1 VDGATRQ
8 RVEDDPALEAY
19 LRANF
24 PEAFVEEEGDDED
37 AEGADPE
44 EELDAPG
51 DFVRP
56 AKAIKERKA
65 EEQDA
70 FPLNI
75 RPLVTYL
82 RDPTREEGSR
92 ICRRLRGRD
101 GTIPGLVYGSDPSLG
116 VYSFQPGSKL
126 FVKTPSSALQK
137 ELDRYGHHFS
147 SRVYD
152 LAVLDPAGGGGGE
165 AAVVSRH
172 RVVPRD
178 VQRHPVHASV
188 LYCANF
194 CRYHPGRP
202 LLLPVAY
209 VNEEESPALK
219 RDGFILPLKR
229 YIECFV
235 EDGAP
240 IPERLDLECSG
251 LRFKDV
257 IRKDRVALPDGVRFS
272 DRVERRGREFLI
284 GVVFGRSRGAA
295 AGPGGDDEAAAAG
308 AAASA

>member
-1 VDGATRQ
+1 
-8 RVEDDPALEAY
+8 
-19 LRANF
+19 
-24 PEAFVEEEGDDED
+24 
-37 AEGADPE
+37 
-44 EELDAPG
+44 
-51 DFVRP
+51 
-56 AKAIKERKA
+56 
-65 EEQDA
+65 
-70 FPLNI
+70 
-75 RPLVTYL
+75 
-82 RDPTREEGSR
+82 
-92 ICRRLRGRD
+92 
-101 GTIPGLVYGSDPSLG
+101 
-116 VYSFQPGSKL
+116 
-126 FVKTPSSALQK
+126 
-137 ELDRYGHHFS
+137 
-147 SRVYD
+147 
-152 LAVLDPAGGGGGE
+152 
-165 AAVVSRH
+165 
-172 RVVPRD
+172 
-178 VQRHPVHASV
+178 
-188 LYCANF
+188 
-194 CRYHPGRP
+194 
-202 LLLPVAY
+202 VAY